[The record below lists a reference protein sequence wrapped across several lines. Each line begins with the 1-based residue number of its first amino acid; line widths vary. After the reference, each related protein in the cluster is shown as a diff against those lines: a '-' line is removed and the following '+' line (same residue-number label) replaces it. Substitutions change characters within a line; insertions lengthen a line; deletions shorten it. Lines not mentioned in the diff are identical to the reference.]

1 MHHFR
6 REDMQNKL
14 HREFRDLANKPSN
27 NEISNFEKQF
37 ENMKS
42 LWFTKLATSME
53 DHVRMQEQVE
63 TSSKRVKEL
72 TEQLKVKKDNLEK
85 YIKESKEAKEQAR
98 IEIENLKKA
107 RTDLIQEK
115 YSNESTLMSK
125 GQTIKEASEKRHQET
140 MTQLQRTID
149 DLTAE
154 YTSLKGGNQTTEK
167 TLLTN
172 YDNADKQYTEAL
184 ESYDQD
190 MRDKNKERDETQADL
205 EDQLQQLAQIKEQ
218 WAERQ
223 EEKRRR
229 EDLDE
234 IIKRKEEYHRK
245 QQDTLNKAA
254 QFLQAHYRGMLARR
268 EMDRARKGKKGKRRK
283 GK

>member
-1 MHHFR
+1 
-6 REDMQNKL
+6 
-14 HREFRDLANKPSN
+14 
-27 NEISNFEKQF
+27 
-37 ENMKS
+37 
-42 LWFTKLATSME
+42 
-53 DHVRMQEQVE
+53 
-63 TSSKRVKEL
+63 
-72 TEQLKVKKDNLEK
+72 
-85 YIKESKEAKEQAR
+85 
-98 IEIENLKKA
+98 
-107 RTDLIQEK
+107 
-115 YSNESTLMSK
+115 
-125 GQTIKEASEKRHQET
+125 

>member
-1 MHHFR
+1 
-6 REDMQNKL
+6 
-14 HREFRDLANKPSN
+14 
-27 NEISNFEKQF
+27 
-37 ENMKS
+37 
-42 LWFTKLATSME
+42 
-53 DHVRMQEQVE
+53 
-63 TSSKRVKEL
+63 
-72 TEQLKVKKDNLEK
+72 
-85 YIKESKEAKEQAR
+85 
-98 IEIENLKKA
+98 
-107 RTDLIQEK
+107 
-115 YSNESTLMSK
+115 MSK
-125 GQTIKEASEKRHQET
+125 GQMIKEASEKRHQET
-140 MTQLQRTID
+140 MAQLQRTID
-149 DLTAE
+149 DLTAD

-234 IIKRKEEYHRK
+234 IIKRKEEHHRK

>member
-1 MHHFR
+1 M
-6 REDMQNKL
+6 
-14 HREFRDLANKPSN
+14 
-27 NEISNFEKQF
+27 KQ
-37 ENMKS
+37 
-42 LWFTKLATSME
+42 LWFTKLGTSME

-107 RTDLIQEK
+107 RTDLTAEK
-115 YSNESTLMSK
+115 YSNESTLMTK
-125 GQTIKEASEKRHQET
+125 GQTIKESSEKRHQET
-140 MTQLQRTID
+140 MAQLQRTID

-154 YTSLKGGNQTTEK
+154 YTGLKGGNSVAEK

-184 ESYDQD
+184 DSYDQD

-218 WAERQ
+218 WAERI

-234 IIKRKEEYHRK
+234 IIKRKEEANRK
-245 QQDTLNKAA
+245 HTETLNKAA

-283 GK
+283 K

>member
-1 MHHFR
+1 M
-6 REDMQNKL
+6 
-14 HREFRDLANKPSN
+14 AN
-27 NEISNFEKQF
+27 
-37 ENMKS
+37 
-42 LWFTKLATSME
+42 
-53 DHVRMQEQVE
+53 
-63 TSSKRVKEL
+63 
-72 TEQLKVKKDNLEK
+72 
-85 YIKESKEAKEQAR
+85 
-98 IEIENLKKA
+98 
-107 RTDLIQEK
+107 
-115 YSNESTLMSK
+115 
-125 GQTIKEASEKRHQET
+125 
-140 MTQLQRTID
+140 LQRTID

-154 YTSLKGGNQTTEK
+154 YTGLKGGNSVAEK

-184 ESYDQD
+184 DSYDQD

-218 WAERQ
+218 WAERI

-234 IIKRKEEYHRK
+234 IIKKKEEQHK
-245 QQDTLNKAA
+245 KHQDTLNKAA

-283 GK
+283 K